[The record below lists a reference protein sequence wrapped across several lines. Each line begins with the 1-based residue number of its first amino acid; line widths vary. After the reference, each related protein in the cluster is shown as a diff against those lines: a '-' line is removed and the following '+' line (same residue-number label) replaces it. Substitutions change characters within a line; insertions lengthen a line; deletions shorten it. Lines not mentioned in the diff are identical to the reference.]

1 MQIALRAHLPICEGK
16 GSDRCSSNSTK
27 YETCNTA
34 ACFHPVVVSRF
45 LPRMMNGLKEPP
57 SFIWSTKKN
66 TYTFVYTYTNVHTS
80 SKLYKCISNSICFFV
95 SFRWTVFEVHNKRQ
109 TKRHMHFKCID
120 ARFWV
125 LLMVYKTRAEICIMS
140 ASTVA
145 ARCYCERELFFLPIH
160 YIYICGYAQSV
171 GTSDR

>member
-1 MQIALRAHLPICEGK
+1 MRRQRQRPLLEQLGK
-16 GSDRCSSNSTK
+16 IRNLQHCRLLSSRCSFSVFAPNDEWIKRAAKFYMK
-27 YETCNTA
+27 Y
-34 ACFHPVVVSRF
+34 
-45 LPRMMNGLKEPP
+45 
-57 SFIWSTKKN
+57 KKN
-66 TYTFVYTYTNVHTS
+66 TFVYTYTNVHTS